1 MEELKAG
8 AGKGYDKAASAEM
21 DIQPDG
27 NASKKA
33 KLDFTVIE
41 VSVLLN
47 KSALVVSSSISI
59 ILAL

>member
-1 MEELKAG
+1 LEELKAG
-8 AGKGYDKAASAEM
+8 AGKYDDKAASAEM
-21 DIQPDG
+21 DNEPDG

-41 VSVLLN
+41 VSGLISN
-47 KSALVVSSSISI
+47 SALVVSSRIS